1 MSFED
6 SRTDVM
12 TRRPPPWA
20 HFSVP
25 EPKRVKAELDQETP
39 LPSPPRPA
47 IQHGAS
53 TEDLRQ
59 GKMEEH
65 EASSEPRV
73 ARTLSD
79 SAAEA
84 EAEVERALLPACER
98 TSLAEEL
105 YVTMKSNSRREPHD
119 LFARTQIRTRSASLD
134 AVSSSVNPNDVMS
147 PLASPASPRGCRNG
161 ATSMDVEGALIQSID
176 TDTPHQGIPTAPL
189 SSHTPRRSLS
199 HEGAGTQPLS
209 RSDSAHRVPRS

>member
-1 MSFED
+1 MSRP
-6 SRTDVM
+6 SRIRRRHCLCRLVRQYNTVLRRRICARARWKN
-12 TRRPPPWA
+12 TRR
-20 HFSVP
+20 
-25 EPKRVKAELDQETP
+25 
-39 LPSPPRPA
+39 LP
-47 IQHGAS
+47 GLAS
-53 TEDLRQ
+53 R
-59 GKMEEH
+59 
-65 EASSEPRV
+65 
-73 ARTLSD
+73 ARCRTGST
-79 SAAEA
+79 AEA

-105 YVTMKSNSRREPHD
+105 DVTMKSNSRREPHD

-134 AVSSSVNPNDVMS
+134 AVSSSVDPNDIMS

-176 TDTPHQGIPTAPL
+176 TDTLHGGIPTAPL